1 MTNRVI
7 DRPEIQMVR
16 KAAVPTA
23 AGTVTA
29 AAIGW
34 LAGGSDVAASAAI
47 GVVLVA
53 ANFALHGVSLAWAS
67 TISIPVVFAVALG
80 GFFFRLAIIVAAMFA
95 LNTLDWFSPVAFGL
109 AVVPA
114 TLLLLAYE
122 AQLVSRGLG
131 GTLEIPADPAAARA
145 HAELAARETR

>member
-1 MTNRVI
+1 MI
-7 DRPEIQMVR
+7 R
-16 KAAVPTA
+16 KAIVPAVV
-23 AGTVTA
+23 GTLVS

-34 LAGGSDVAASAAI
+34 LVDGPAIAASAAI
-47 GVVLVA
+47 GVALVA
-53 ANFALHGVSLAWAS
+53 VNFALHGASLAWAS
-67 TISIPVVFAVALG
+67 TISISAVFAVALG
-80 GFFFRLAIIVAAMFA
+80 GFFFRLAIVVAAMFA

-145 HAELAARETR
+145 HAELAAREAR

>member
-1 MTNRVI
+1 
-7 DRPEIQMVR
+7 MVR
-16 KAAVPTA
+16 KAGLPA
-23 AGTVTA
+23 ASATLLAG
-29 AAIGW
+29 AIGW
-34 LAGGSDVAASAAI
+34 LIGGSDVGASAAI

-95 LNTLDWFSPVAFGL
+95 MNTLEWFSPVAFGL

-131 GTLEIPADPAAARA
+131 GMLEIPADPAAVRA

>member
-1 MTNRVI
+1 VLE
-7 DRPEIQMVR
+7 RPEIEMVR
-16 KAAVPTA
+16 KAALPA
-23 AGTVTA
+23 AVGTVAA

-34 LAGGSDVAASAAI
+34 LVGGSDAAASAAI

-95 LNTLDWFSPVAFGL
+95 LNTLEGFSPVAFGL

-131 GTLEIPADPAAARA
+131 GILEIPADPAAARA